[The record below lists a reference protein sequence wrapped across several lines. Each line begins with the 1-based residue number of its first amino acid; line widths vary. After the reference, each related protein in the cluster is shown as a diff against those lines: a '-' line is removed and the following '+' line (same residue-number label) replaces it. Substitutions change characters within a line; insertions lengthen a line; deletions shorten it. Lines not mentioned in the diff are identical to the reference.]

1 MGNVGIQY
9 RIIARI
15 MDGNKVTGYHIENSK
30 GEKIVCTKEAVAFLV
45 AKGSV
50 INCKGQFYKGNVVFS
65 GVGVKIEDLPVVKDT
80 RVKPVKIA
88 DIKEAKKDRAKK
100 IHEIEKDKNEK
111 IFKAFDI
118 MYNKLKL
125 ADYVID
131 DIKTISKAIDRM
143 VRTQLKFRDDE
154 FRIEESDKVDTVW
167 LYWDNGL
174 LSVGIEC
181 GVEIGDDHNRRK
193 EYKVLLYSKKL
204 DYVWSYSKRSR
215 YFDVEGVINEVE
227 EEIVKVAKL
236 ISAYSENY
244 HNTVIKNINHT
255 MFGLL
260 EQVDNSRWKGDSGEI
275 IYKADNTFGRY
286 MLTWKNSI
294 TGKIGKIEGM
304 RIYEDYYKVIKTIE
318 DEVLKDLS
326 NK

>member
-50 INCKGQFYKGNVVFS
+50 INCKGQFYKGNVVLS

-100 IHEIEKDKNEK
+100 IHEIEKDKKDRNEK

-118 MYNKLKL
+118 MYNKIKL
-125 ADYVID
+125 ADYVIA

-181 GVEIGDDHNRRK
+181 GYERGDRHNRKK
-193 EYKVLLYSKKL
+193 EYKVRLYSEKL
-204 DYVWSYSKRSR
+204 DYGWSGSR
-215 YFDVEGVINEVE
+215 GSGYFDAEGIINAVE
-227 EEIVKVAKL
+227 
-236 ISAYSENY
+236 
-244 HNTVIKNINHT
+244 
-255 MFGLL
+255 
-260 EQVDNSRWKGDSGEI
+260 
-275 IYKADNTFGRY
+275 
-286 MLTWKNSI
+286 
-294 TGKIGKIEGM
+294 
-304 RIYEDYYKVIKTIE
+304 
-318 DEVLKDLS
+318 
-326 NK
+326 